1 MRERCP
7 YQQVKGIK
15 DAVARQPIA
24 QKHVRAESLGSCA
37 IQSVI
42 TVYLVKTNKSTF
54 D

>member
-1 MRERCP
+1 MREICP
-7 YQQVKGIK
+7 NHEVKGIK

-37 IQSVI
+37 IQSVL
-42 TVYLVKTNKSTF
+42 TVYLVKTF